1 MSTDYNIRAETTVS
15 LDEKHTVAV
24 LDALAAYHPA
34 IGRSAFGRAEVIITL
49 PAETVAQAA
58 ATATAVIAAAIAPA
72 ELLGLEILTTADF
85 DRRTGLE
92 PVPELMS
99 VTEAALALHIS
110 RQAVLQRIDAGTLAA
125 TRIGTTWAIPAAV
138 VMAANEAAQS

>member
-1 MSTDYNIRAETTVS
+1 MSTDYNIRAETTIP
-15 LDEKHTVAV
+15 LDEKHTGVV

-34 IGRSAFGRAEVIITL
+34 IGRSAFGRAEVIITV

-58 ATATAVIAAAIAPA
+58 VTATAVLAAAIAPA

-85 DRRTGLE
+85 DRRAGLE